1 MNIYFL
7 VVILICLRQRPSGVH
22 QFFDSSFFMVSLDTI
37 RLATKMHQASIHPF
51 KSTISGRGGKHS
63 PLYDRSHLAGP
74 TEHLKSDCSAAGVV
88 SVSQRTILWIFPPSM
103 ETFHTRRYRLRLHER
118 ISLPCSLNGLAG

>member
-1 MNIYFL
+1 MIYWRFMFL
-7 VVILICLRQRPSGVH
+7 DHAFGNALRAYCSFDVLD
-22 QFFDSSFFMVSLDTI
+22 FFKLSLDTI
-37 RLATKMHQASIHPF
+37 RLTTKMHHASIHLF

-88 SVSQRTILWIFPPSM
+88 SVSQRTILWIFPSSM
-103 ETFHTRRYRLRLHER
+103 ETFHTRRYLLRLHER

>member
-1 MNIYFL
+1 MFL
-7 VVILICLRQRPSGVH
+7 DHAFGNALRAYCC
-22 QFFDSSFFMVSLDTI
+22 FDVLDFFMVSIDTI
-37 RLATKMHQASIHPF
+37 RLATKMHHVSIHLF

-88 SVSQRTILWIFPPSM
+88 SVSQRTILWIFPPS
-103 ETFHTRRYRLRLHER
+103 
-118 ISLPCSLNGLAG
+118 